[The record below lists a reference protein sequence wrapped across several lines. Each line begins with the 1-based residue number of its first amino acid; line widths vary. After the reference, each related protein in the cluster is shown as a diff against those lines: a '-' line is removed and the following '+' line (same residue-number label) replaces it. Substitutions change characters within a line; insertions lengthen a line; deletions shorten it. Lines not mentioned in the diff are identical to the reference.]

1 MRGPLPEFV
10 DPFRLARER
19 ARLEGRLA
27 VSEMERLR
35 PLLHGGAGAVEVE
48 LRFRTSGA
56 GAPRIEGSA
65 SLLASLVCQRCLE
78 PFDAPLRCELRLS
91 FTGADEALAKAELA
105 AGYEPLEA
113 GGPIGLAALVEDEM
127 LLALPDFPMHPPQGC
142 ATAAPAGAGAAEG
155 ASPFSA
161 LRALAA
167 ARSAPEDT

>member
-27 VSEMERLR
+27 VAEMERLR

-48 LRFRTSGA
+48 LRFRTSGV

-127 LLALPDFPMHPPQGC
+127 LLALPDFPMHPPPGC
-142 ATAAPAGAGAAEG
+142 ATAAQTGAGGAED

-161 LRALAA
+161 LRTLAA
-167 ARSAPEDT
+167 TRPASEDT